1 MSKLPQFSNIK
12 ELLPASVETNQP
24 VVGYYLSAN
33 EKKIKKRILNP
44 NTVFNLVFLQDDSF
58 KKSSEWLK
66 NKNLIGSNLVANN
79 EIEKGKKVDIPF
91 FFVYEDLV
99 DKSNASKRGKIAI
112 IKEGKQKSDFLYGI
126 PKKFLFVTGGFLL
139 MVLGYKLYKK
149 KK

>member
-1 MSKLPQFSNIK
+1 MSKLPEFSNIK

-44 NTVFNLVFLQDDSF
+44 HAGFNLVLLQDDSF
-58 KKSSEWLK
+58 KKNSEWLK

-79 EIEKGKKVDIPF
+79 EIEKGKKVDILF

-99 DKSNASKRGKIAI
+99 DKADASRRGKIAI
-112 IKEGKQKSDFLYGI
+112 IKEEKQKSDFFYGI

-139 MVLGYKLYKK
+139 MVLGYRIYKK

>member
-12 ELLPASVETNQP
+12 ELLPVSVETNQP

-33 EKKIKKRILNP
+33 EKKIKNRILNP

-99 DKSNASKRGKIAI
+99 DKSNASRRGKIAI